1 MPSCQGE
8 VNLGRMI
15 EVMKKG
21 TVLSLLMILCCL
33 AYAQEVDTTFKRRNL
48 QQQLFVIDY
57 MKANKLTS
65 PFSTPDEIDAYFEKL
80 GGAWAKEVS
89 GEDPHMAQFNPY
101 IYIWALHS
109 LIGTDAPDWA
119 NCHVYTKYMV
129 PAFLTDFERYSD
141 KVTSENA
148 YLVRWGLD
156 WIISSL
162 AFRCKLSPHGWTRL
176 KSALDQIPSLME
188 RYLGSGAY
196 ADEQVKLQLE
206 RAKCDVDQIRPLLAI
221 QDSLYES
228 NRDAAFAGLA
238 AAFTQGYPARYL
250 VPLGKELW
258 QNYKAAGDTDK
269 ALAALDLLAR
279 SLTAGELPRDSLQ
292 AWYEEVDPERGLERF
307 GLMAGSSGLPALVP
321 SDQQAQLSGR
331 YLNLLTGEPFNLSE
345 LEGKMVLFDFWATWC
360 SPCIAEIPKL
370 KELVAKYGN
379 SFVLVSI
386 SSDALTNGKDKTG
399 VRDFME
405 EHGVNY
411 MVLYDDPEQSLTEQF
426 GVVGWPSKFLINEKR
441 KFMKH
446 PTAKSRSTVSLEE
459 VEAYLASRH

>member
-1 MPSCQGE
+1 
-8 VNLGRMI
+8 MI

-21 TVLSLLMILCCL
+21 IVLFLLMILCCL

-48 QQQLFVIDY
+48 RQQLFVIDY

-109 LIGTDAPDWA
+109 LIGTDTPDWA

-141 KVTSENA
+141 KVTPENA

-156 WIISSL
+156 WIISSF
-162 AFRCKLSPHGWTRL
+162 AFRCKLSPHGWTSL

-196 ADEQVKLQLE
+196 ADEDVKLQLE
-206 RAKCDVDQIRPLLAI
+206 RAKRDVDQIRPLLAI

-292 AWYEEVDPERGLERF
+292 AWYEEVDPERGPERF
-307 GLMAGSSGLPALVP
+307 SLMAGSSGLPALVP

-345 LEGKMVLFDFWATWC
+345 LEGKTVLFDFWATWC
-360 SPCIAEIPKL
+360 SPCISEIPKL
-370 KELVAKYGN
+370 KELVSKYGN

-386 SSDALTNGKDKTG
+386 SCDALTNGRDKTG
-399 VRDFME
+399 VQDFME

-446 PTAKSRSTVSLEE
+446 PTAKSSSTVSLEE